1 MNELVQLLPVG
12 LGTGIALGLLFF
24 GGLWW
29 TTRRVLAS
37 SRPWRL
43 LFASLALRTTTV
55 LAGFGAL
62 SLWRW
67 EAAAL
72 ALVGFVLTRLVL
84 LGLLPAGPVKKE
96 S

>member
-1 MNELVQLLPVG
+1 MNELVPLLPVG
-12 LGTGIALGLLFF
+12 LGGGTLLGLLFF

-37 SRPWRL
+37 PRPWRL
-43 LFASLALRTTTV
+43 LFASLVLRTTAV

-72 ALVGFVLTRLVL
+72 GLVGFVLARLVL
-84 LGLLPAGPVKKE
+84 MGFLPAGPIKKE
-96 S
+96 P